1 MLLVGLTGSI
11 GMGKSTTAEMFRR
24 EGIPVHD
31 SDRAVHELYE
41 SDALEPIRAAFPGV
55 VGSGGVDRG
64 LLAKRVFGDQQAL
77 ERLEQIVHPLV
88 SRRRDDFL
96 AAARTMGFPLCIV
109 EIPLLYETGADC
121 WLDVVAVVTAD
132 PAVQKQRVMA
142 RPGMTQEKFAAIL
155 SRQISDAEKRR
166 RAHWLIDTSRG
177 LEAARRQATDFL
189 RALRR

>member
-1 MLLVGLTGSI
+1 
-11 GMGKSTTAEMFRR
+11 MGKSTTAEMFRR

-41 SDALEPIRAAFPGV
+41 SDALEPIRSAFPEV
-55 VGSGGVDRG
+55 VGSAGVDRA
-64 LLAKRVFGDQQAL
+64 LLAKRVLGDQQAL
-77 ERLEQIVHPLV
+77 HRLEQIVHPLV
-88 SRRRDDFL
+88 SRHRDVFL
-96 AAARTMGFPLCIV
+96 TAAHARGLSLCIV
-109 EIPLLYETGADC
+109 DIPLLYETGADR
-121 WLDVVAVVTAD
+121 WLDVVVVVTAD

-155 SRQISDAEKRR
+155 SRQTSDAEKRR

-177 LEAARRQATDFL
+177 FEAARRQATDFL